1 MSIEVVDFFNE
12 LSRMDRSGNSP
23 TKRLTEAAVSTML
36 YHMQSAPAPGPGAG
50 PGNFHKNKGGI
61 LVREQ
66 VEFVDRRGT
75 ASLKWDAL
83 EEIYGQR
90 DMLGMWVA
98 DMDFRCPACVQE
110 ALRAYIDC
118 GAYGY
123 ASLSGRF
130 QDAFIRWERE
140 RHGYEVERD
149 WLRYSPGVVPA
160 INWCVASMTQPGD
173 GVLVLPPVY
182 FPFFHAVEDNG
193 RRLVESRLVWGEGGF
208 RIDFA
213 DLERKLEQAR
223 MLLFCSPHNP
233 VGRVWRREELERVAA
248 LCESRGVLIVCDEIH
263 QDFAYAGSRHIP
275 MGTVTK
281 AVTLTAPSKSFNLAG
296 LQNGLAV
303 IPDEALRERWDRFT
317 KTLHLASGN
326 SFGYLAGEAAYL
338 HGEDWLEQVKKTIY
352 GNYQYLRASLLERW
366 PLLRIAPLEGTYL
379 MWTDFGAYLS
389 QEEMKD
395 FFEKECRLAL
405 NYGSQFRGGG
415 ESWVRWNLATSR
427 ELVQRAAEAVHSAMA
442 ARSRKP

>member
-1 MSIEVVDFFNE
+1 M
-12 LSRMDRSGNSP
+12 
-23 TKRLTEAAVSTML
+23 
-36 YHMQSAPAPGPGAG
+36 
-50 PGNFHKNKGGI
+50 
-61 LVREQ
+61 REQ

-193 RRLVESRLVWGEGGF
+193 RRLVESRLIWGEGGF

-338 HGEDWLEQVKKTIY
+338 HGEDWLEQVKETIY

-405 NYGSQFRGGG
+405 NYGGQFRGGG
-415 ESWVRWNLATSR
+415 ESWVRWNLATNR

>member
-1 MSIEVVDFFNE
+1 M
-12 LSRMDRSGNSP
+12 
-23 TKRLTEAAVSTML
+23 K
-36 YHMQSAPAPGPGAG
+36 
-50 PGNFHKNKGGI
+50 
-61 LVREQ
+61 EQ
-66 VEFVDRRGT
+66 VQFVDRRGT
-75 ASLKWDAL
+75 ASLKWDVLGKA
-83 EEIYGQR
+83 YGQK

-98 DMDFRCPACVQE
+98 DMDFRCPECVQE
-110 ALRAYIDC
+110 AIRDYMAC

-123 ASLSGRF
+123 AILSGRF
-130 QDAFIRWERE
+130 QTAFAQWERE
-140 RHGYEVERD
+140 RHGYAVEQE

-160 INWCVASMTQPGD
+160 INWCVSAMTEPGE

-193 RRLVESRLVWGEGGF
+193 RKLVECDLVWRDGGYEM
-208 RIDFA
+208 DFA
-213 DLERKLEQAR
+213 AMERKMAEEQVK

-233 VGRVWRREELERVAA
+233 VGRVWRREELERVVE
-248 LCESRGVLIVCDEIH
+248 LCETYGVLIVSDEIH
-263 QDFAYAGSRHIP
+263 QDFVHEGSRHIP
-275 MGTVTK
+275 LGTLSGERV
-281 AVTLTAPSKSFNLAG
+281 VTLTAPSKSFNLAG

-338 HGEDWLEQVKKTIY
+338 HGEDWLEQVKETIY

>member
-1 MSIEVVDFFNE
+1 MC
-12 LSRMDRSGNSP
+12 
-23 TKRLTEAAVSTML
+23 
-36 YHMQSAPAPGPGAG
+36 PGDCR
-50 PGNFHKNKGGI
+50 KKTREGI

-66 VEFVDRRGT
+66 VEFVDRRGS

-83 EEIYGQR
+83 EEIYGQK

-110 ALRAYIDC
+110 ALGDYMAC

-123 ASLSGRF
+123 ATLSGRF
-130 QDAFIRWERE
+130 QDAFIRWQRE
-140 RHGYEVERD
+140 RHGYEVERE

-182 FPFFHAVEDNG
+182 FPFFQAVEDNG
-193 RRLVESRLVWGEGGF
+193 RRLVESPLVWGEDGF

-213 DLERKLEQAR
+213 DLEQKLEQVK
-223 MLLFCSPHNP
+223 MLIFCSPHNP

-248 LCESRGVLIVCDEIH
+248 LCEAHGVLILCDEIH
-263 QDFAYAGSRHIP
+263 QDFVYAGARHIP
-275 MGTVTK
+275 MGTVTR

-296 LQNGLAV
+296 LQNAV
-303 IPDEALRERWDRFT
+303 AIIPDGELREKWDRFT
-317 KTLHLASGN
+317 KPLHLASGS

-338 HGEDWLEQVKKTIY
+338 RGGPWLDQVREIIY
-352 GNYQYLRASLLERW
+352 GNYQYLRTSLLERW

-379 MWTDFGAYLS
+379 MWTDFSPSLAR
-389 QEEMKD
+389 EEMKD

-405 NYGSQFRGGG
+405 NYGGQFRGGG
-415 ESWVRWNLATSR
+415 ESCVRWNLATSR
-427 ELVQRAAEAVHSAMA
+427 ELVQQAAEAVHRAME
-442 ARSRKP
+442 ARQAGM

>member
-1 MSIEVVDFFNE
+1 
-12 LSRMDRSGNSP
+12 
-23 TKRLTEAAVSTML
+23 
-36 YHMQSAPAPGPGAG
+36 
-50 PGNFHKNKGGI
+50 
-61 LVREQ
+61 VREQ

-338 HGEDWLEQVKKTIY
+338 HGEDWLEQVKETIY

-405 NYGSQFRGGG
+405 NYGGQFRGGG

>member
-1 MSIEVVDFFNE
+1 M
-12 LSRMDRSGNSP
+12 
-23 TKRLTEAAVSTML
+23 
-36 YHMQSAPAPGPGAG
+36 
-50 PGNFHKNKGGI
+50 
-61 LVREQ
+61 
-66 VEFVDRRGT
+66 
-75 ASLKWDAL
+75 
-83 EEIYGQR
+83 
-90 DMLGMWVA
+90 
-98 DMDFRCPACVQE
+98 QE

-338 HGEDWLEQVKKTIY
+338 HGEDWLEQVKETIY

>member
-1 MSIEVVDFFNE
+1 
-12 LSRMDRSGNSP
+12 MDRSGNSP

-338 HGEDWLEQVKKTIY
+338 HGEDWLEQVKETIY

>member
-1 MSIEVVDFFNE
+1 M
-12 LSRMDRSGNSP
+12 
-23 TKRLTEAAVSTML
+23 
-36 YHMQSAPAPGPGAG
+36 
-50 PGNFHKNKGGI
+50 
-61 LVREQ
+61 REQ

-275 MGTVTK
+275 MGTVAK

-338 HGEDWLEQVKKTIY
+338 HGEDWLEQVKETIY

>member
-1 MSIEVVDFFNE
+1 M
-12 LSRMDRSGNSP
+12 
-23 TKRLTEAAVSTML
+23 
-36 YHMQSAPAPGPGAG
+36 
-50 PGNFHKNKGGI
+50 
-61 LVREQ
+61 REQ

-263 QDFAYAGSRHIP
+263 QDFAY
-275 MGTVTK
+275 
-281 AVTLTAPSKSFNLAG
+281 
-296 LQNGLAV
+296 
-303 IPDEALRERWDRFT
+303 
-317 KTLHLASGN
+317 
-326 SFGYLAGEAAYL
+326 
-338 HGEDWLEQVKKTIY
+338 
-352 GNYQYLRASLLERW
+352 
-366 PLLRIAPLEGTYL
+366 
-379 MWTDFGAYLS
+379 DF
-389 QEEMKD
+389 
-395 FFEKECRLAL
+395 
-405 NYGSQFRGGG
+405 
-415 ESWVRWNLATSR
+415 
-427 ELVQRAAEAVHSAMA
+427 
-442 ARSRKP
+442 P